1 LTIQGIVDGDILANI
16 PIFHGLSDVQ
26 KHDVVALGEL
36 KNLAPGDMLLRQ
48 GQTSQDLWV
57 LLEGSCEVL
66 KQLTSRPA
74 TAEPTLLATLEPFA
88 SIGEMSFFH
97 PAPHS
102 ASVCAK
108 TAAKL
113 FRLPRARFDEI
124 SARHPTITSCLAA
137 NTIGMLA
144 DRMRHMDDW
153 VVELLAHKP
162 ADPRVPEWHELRRR
176 VFDGWKL

>member
-1 LTIQGIVDGDILANI
+1 MTIQGIVDGQSLAHI
-16 PIFHGLSDVQ
+16 PIFRGLSDAQ
-26 KHDVVALGEL
+26 KQQVVALGEL
-36 KNLAPGDMLLRQ
+36 KTLAPGDILLRQ

-57 LLEGSCEVL
+57 LLEGECEVL
-66 KQLTSRPA
+66 KQLANRPA

-102 ASVCAK
+102 ASVRAK
-108 TAAKL
+108 SSVKL
-113 FRLPRARFDEI
+113 FRLSRARFEELLSRDT
-124 SARHPTITSCLAA
+124 AITSCLAA
-137 NTIGMLA
+137 NTITMLA
-144 DRMRHMDDW
+144 ERMRHMDDW